1 MQKARS
7 GGEQD
12 QEQGRCDGGRSGG
25 VGKLLRTGWDRGRKA
40 ERETRTRESSEVKG
54 ICGQS

>member
-7 GGEQD
+7 GGQQD
-12 QEQGRCDGGRSGG
+12 QEQGRCDGGRSGDIG
-25 VGKLLRTGWDRGRKA
+25 LRTGWDRGRKA
-40 ERETRTRESSEVKG
+40 ERETRTWESSEVKG